1 MRYEKTKE
9 ILNQLVA
16 DLSQF
21 SVVIHQ
27 THWYMR
33 GPEFL
38 TLHPLMDEFMDE
50 INDQLDVISERLITL
65 DGAPYSTLQEFADN
79 TGIKDEVGT
88 YDRTIPERMEKLVE
102 GYRYLSDLYKEG
114 IEVSGEEGD
123 DSTQDIFTG
132 FNTDVE
138 KKIWM
143 IQAKLG
149 FDAVAKPGMLQ
160 TAGRYVTIPKG
171 AKMKHIPMDQI
182 IQTFEANG
190 FEVEGEF

>member
-1 MRYEKTKE
+1 MKFEQTKE
-9 ILNQLVA
+9 VLNQLVA

-65 DGAPYSTLQEFADN
+65 DGAPYSTLQEFADH
-79 TGIKDEVGT
+79 TGIEDEIGT
-88 YDRTIPERMEKLVE
+88 YERTIPERMEKLVE
-102 GYRYLSDLYKEG
+102 GYRYLADLYQKG
-114 IEVSGEEGD
+114 IEVSGDEGD
-123 DSTQDIFTG
+123 DSTQDIFIA
-132 FNTDVE
+132 NKTDIE

-143 IQAKLG
+143 VQAKLG
-149 FDAVAKPGMLQ
+149 KAPGIDADSRTKA
-160 TAGRYVTIPKG
+160 R
-171 AKMKHIPMDQI
+171 
-182 IQTFEANG
+182 
-190 FEVEGEF
+190 

>member
-1 MRYEKTKE
+1 MKFEKTKE
-9 ILNQLVA
+9 VLNQLVA

-38 TLHPLMDEFMDE
+38 TLHPLMDDYMDE

-65 DGAPYSTLQEFADN
+65 DGSPYSTLSEWAEH
-79 TGIKDEVGT
+79 TGIKDEKGSW
-88 YDRTIPERMEKLVE
+88 DRTIPERMETLVA
-102 GYRYLSDLYKEG
+102 GYRYLADLYQKG
-114 IEVSGEEGD
+114 IEVAGEEGD

-132 FNTDVE
+132 FKTDLE

-143 IQAKLG
+143 LQAKLG
-149 FDAVAKPGMLQ
+149 KAPGIDA
-160 TAGRYVTIPKG
+160 
-171 AKMKHIPMDQI
+171 
-182 IQTFEANG
+182 
-190 FEVEGEF
+190 

>member
-1 MRYEKTKE
+1 MKYEQTKE
-9 ILNQLVA
+9 VMNQLVA

-65 DGAPYSTLQEFADN
+65 DGSPYSTLREFADN
-79 TGIKDEVGT
+79 TKIEDEIGT
-88 YDRTIPERMEKLVE
+88 WDRTIPERMEILIS
-102 GYRYLSDLYKEG
+102 GYRYLADLYQKG

-123 DSTQDIFTG
+123 DCTQDIFIG
-132 FNTDVE
+132 FKTDIE

-143 IQAKLG
+143 VSAKV
-149 FDAVAKPGMLQ
+149 DKAPNIAP
-160 TAGRYVTIPKG
+160 AHDR
-171 AKMKHIPMDQI
+171 A
-182 IQTFEANG
+182 
-190 FEVEGEF
+190 

>member
-1 MRYEKTKE
+1 MKYVQTKE

-38 TLHPLMDEFMDE
+38 SLHPLMDEFMDE
-50 INDQLDVISERLITL
+50 INAQLDVISERLITL
-65 DGAPYSTLQEFADN
+65 DGAPYSTLQEFIDH
-79 TGIKDEVGT
+79 TGIKDEIGN
-88 YDRTIPERMEKLVE
+88 YERTIPERMATLVS
-102 GYRYLSDLYKEG
+102 GYRYLADLYKKG
-114 IEVSGEEGD
+114 IDVAGEEGD
-123 DSTQDIFTG
+123 DSSQDIFTS

-143 IQAKLG
+143 LQAKLG
-149 FDAVAKPGMLQ
+149 FAPEIDPTYSEM
-160 TAGRYVTIPKG
+160 TR
-171 AKMKHIPMDQI
+171 
-182 IQTFEANG
+182 
-190 FEVEGEF
+190 